1 MKNIILLKPLQ
12 YSESMRKYFTDKT
25 LNELYAELSQPLHS
39 GKQSFDAAVA
49 SSVSDAVYV
58 RVIY

>member
-1 MKNIILLKPLQ
+1 MKNIILLKPFQ

-25 LNELYAELSQPLHS
+25 LNELYAKLSHPLHG

-49 SSVSDAVYV
+49 SSVSDVVYV
-58 RVIY
+58 RIIY